1 MQDGLDLVQIDW
13 DGNVVWKFDRNEYI
27 EDPGIPGRWMARSHH
42 DYQREGSTT
51 GYYAPGMEPKTDS
64 GNTLVLAHRNARN
77 PKISDKQLLDDVILE
92 VDWDGDIVWE
102 WHCNEHFDE
111 MGFREGP
118 KNTLARD
125 PNYRQTQPEGMGD
138 WMHINSMSVLGPNKW
153 YDAGDERFH
162 PDNIIVDGREANII
176 FIISKATGKIVWKL
190 GPDYDNSPEAKAIG
204 WIIGQHHAHMIPH
217 TLPGGGN
224 ILVFDN
230 GGWGGYDVP
239 NPGAPT
245 GVKAALR
252 DYSRVLEIDPVA
264 MKIVWQYTPSEAGF
278 LAPMDSNRFYSP
290 FISGMQRL
298 PNGNTL
304 ITEGSDG
311 RVFEVTPDHK
321 IVWEFISPYKGTF
334 VPMNMTYRA
343 YRVPYE
349 WVPQAA
355 KPAETPIRPLDVA
368 TFRVPGAAA
377 LGDRD
382 KEVSVEGCVPYE
394 GSNALCVASV
404 EDPTDK

>member
-1 MQDGLDLVQIDW
+1 
-13 DGNVVWKFDRNEYI
+13 
-27 EDPGIPGRWMARSHH
+27 
-42 DYQREGSTT
+42 
-51 GYYAPGMEPKTDS
+51 
-64 GNTLVLAHRNARN
+64 
-77 PKISDKQLLDDVILE
+77 
-92 VDWDGDIVWE
+92 
-102 WHCNEHFDE
+102 
-111 MGFREGP
+111 
-118 KNTLARD
+118 
-125 PNYRQTQPEGMGD
+125 
-138 WMHINSMSVLGPNKW
+138 
-153 YDAGDERFH
+153 
-162 PDNIIVDGREANII
+162 
-176 FIISKATGKIVWKL
+176 
-190 GPDYDNSPEAKAIG
+190 
-204 WIIGQHHAHMIPH
+204 
-217 TLPGGGN
+217 
-224 ILVFDN
+224 
-230 GGWGGYDVP
+230 
-239 NPGAPT
+239 
-245 GVKAALR
+245 
-252 DYSRVLEIDPVA
+252 
-264 MKIVWQYTPSEAGF
+264 
-278 LAPMDSNRFYSP
+278 
-290 FISGMQRL
+290 MQRL

-377 LGDRD
+377 MGDRD